1 MVFFCFNLKYNKK
14 EVSSIKK
21 IFSFALNKYLIVLYV
36 MGFGLGIGLSRV
48 YLNYFDLIEMGFK
61 YVNR

>member
-14 EVSSIKK
+14 EVSLIKN
-21 IFSFALNKYLIVLYV
+21 IFSFALNKKFVILYI

-48 YLNYFDLIEMGFK
+48 YLNYFDLIEMSFK
-61 YVNR
+61 YVYR